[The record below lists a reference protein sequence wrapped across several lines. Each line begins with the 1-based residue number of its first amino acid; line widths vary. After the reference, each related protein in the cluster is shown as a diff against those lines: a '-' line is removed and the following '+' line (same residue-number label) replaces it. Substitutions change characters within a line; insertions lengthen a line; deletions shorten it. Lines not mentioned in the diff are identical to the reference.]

1 MECFTQQSCM
11 NERINCYGFVFILMM
26 TVMIFSVR
34 KMEAK
39 YAFLV
44 NMKWFL
50 SLLVAINDIL
60 LDIGST

>member
-1 MECFTQQSCM
+1 
-11 NERINCYGFVFILMM
+11 
-26 TVMIFSVR
+26 
-34 KMEAK
+34 MEAK

-60 LDIGST
+60 LDIGSNLRGYDAACVMEIIFICGKNDMLEVEGSEY